1 VRVRPVAPALLA
13 EQFADWIAGWS
24 GFAGPGPRWLRVGF
38 DGAPAAR
45 PGALAD
51 AVTNPLLV
59 RGKHATRVDLS
70 DFPRPA
76 SVRLEFGRTNPD
88 SFYERWYDLPTL
100 SREVLDPLAPGGTG
114 RILTSFWNPTTDR
127 ATRSS
132 YVDIPPGSVLLL
144 SGPLLLGAG
153 LDLDLTVHC
162 VQSPAAL
169 ARRTPESEQWTL
181 PAYERYAA
189 EVSPE
194 SLADRVLR
202 MDDPDHPALVIE

>member
-1 VRVRPVAPALLA
+1 
-13 EQFADWIAGWS
+13 
-24 GFAGPGPRWLRVGF
+24 
-38 DGAPAAR
+38 
-45 PGALAD
+45 
-51 AVTNPLLV
+51 
-59 RGKHATRVDLS
+59 
-70 DFPRPA
+70 
-76 SVRLEFGRTNPD
+76 
-88 SFYERWYDLPTL
+88 
-100 SREVLDPLAPGGTG
+100 
-114 RILTSFWNPTTDR
+114 
-127 ATRSS
+127 
-132 YVDIPPGSVLLL
+132 VDIPPGSVLLL